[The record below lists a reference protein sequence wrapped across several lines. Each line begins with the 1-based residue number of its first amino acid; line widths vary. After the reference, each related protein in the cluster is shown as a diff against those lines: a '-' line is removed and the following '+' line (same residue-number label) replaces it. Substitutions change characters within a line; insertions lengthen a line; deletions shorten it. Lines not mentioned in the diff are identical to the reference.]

1 MVSPTITP
9 TLNQRFKDFF
19 STLSFVESIDLLQL
33 PPGADAKKRA
43 DYFISKR
50 SVIAELKALESDPE
64 HKIKE
69 ELAKHE
75 KRDDYPVFFGKM
87 ELFKILGHLPDGN
100 IINEKLFYRVSRS
113 IEQSI
118 READKQIASTKQI
131 FNCNNSCGI
140 VIILNENIDIL
151 TPELITTRVSQQLTK
166 RDCDG
171 ELHYKN
177 IDAAWIVFENFVSTH
192 TKNMLAQPAIFV
204 LSPSAENNS
213 ALNEISEFLQQEWAN
228 FNKVPLIKS
237 GAKTVQE
244 HDFKTIKSATKNP
257 PLSNHEVWR
266 EQYRTSPYL
275 RALSDNE
282 VLEYGKR
289 TATTMEPH
297 FLKNGHRLPAFIV
310 AKLMKDWTCFLE
322 EASFRGLNLRTICH

>member
-1 MVSPTITP
+1 MVSPAITP

-19 STLSFVESIDLLQL
+19 STLSFAESIDLLQL
-33 PPGADAKKRA
+33 PPEANAKKRA
-43 DYFISKR
+43 DYFISNR
-50 SVIAELKALESDPE
+50 SVIVELKALESDPE
-64 HKIKE
+64 HKVKE

-75 KRDDYPVFFGKM
+75 KRDDYPVFLGKM
-87 ELFKILGHLPDGN
+87 ELFKILRHLPDGN
-100 IINEKLFYRVSRS
+100 RINEKLFYRVSRS

-131 FNCNNSCGI
+131 FNCNSSCGI

-151 TPELITTRVSQQLTK
+151 TPQLITTRVSQQLTK
-166 RDCDG
+166 RDSNG

-192 TKNMLAQPAIFV
+192 TKNTFAQPTIFV
-204 LSPSAENNS
+204 LSPSSENNS
-213 ALNEISEFLQQEWAN
+213 VLNTTAELLEQEWARY
-228 FNKVPLIKS
+228 NKIPLIQS
-237 GAKTVQE
+237 EAKTVQE
-244 HDFKTIKSATKNP
+244 HDFKSKKSAIKSQ

-266 EQYRTSPYL
+266 EQYRNAPYL
-275 RALSDNE
+275 RSLSDND
-282 VLEYGKR
+282 VLAYGKR

-297 FLKNGHRLPAFIV
+297 FLKDGHKLPTFIV

-322 EASFRGLNLRTICH
+322 EASFRGLNLKAILR